1 MNNKKAYYEYFIL
14 EEFTAGLKLIGS
26 EVKSLRE
33 KNCNLDGAYCY
44 IEGNKIF
51 IKNMFIKEFG
61 NSCIEVDPYRV
72 RELLLNKHEIRK
84 IEKELQVQGITM
96 IPLKVVL
103 GNSIK
108 LQLGLGKGKKL
119 YDKRETIKARDIERE
134 IKREQA

>member
-1 MNNKKAYYEYFIL
+1 MNNKKAYFEYFIL

>member
-72 RELLLNKHEIRK
+72 RELLLNKREIRK

>member
-1 MNNKKAYYEYFIL
+1 
-14 EEFTAGLKLIGS
+14 
-26 EVKSLRE
+26 
-33 KNCNLDGAYCY
+33 
-44 IEGNKIF
+44 
-51 IKNMFIKEFG
+51 MFIKEFA

-84 IEKELQVQGITM
+84 IEKELQVQGITL

-134 IKREQA
+134 IRREQV